1 MTRLEVPVLV
11 VGGGPVG
18 MMASILLARQG
29 IASRV
34 VERRPGPHRAPQAHV
49 VNPRTL
55 EICRAAGIDVDRL
68 RSLATPRADGSQVV
82 WMTTL
87 AGEELG
93 RLPYERQGDE
103 CLAETPTPLLN
114 LSQHLFEPVLLDRL
128 RAERDAEVHY
138 GHQCV
143 GLEADAGGVTA
154 TVEHV
159 TSGER

>member
-103 CLAETPTPLLN
+103 LISALRKPGQTA
-114 LSQHLFEPVLLDRL
+114 FAFVLDLGSVVDEL
-128 RAERDAEVHY
+128 ERAIA
-138 GHQCV
+138 
-143 GLEADAGGVTA
+143 AA
-154 TVEHV
+154 
-159 TSGER
+159 